1 MSKFMEV
8 YDYSPQLMNK
18 VYANI
23 DREGDRAVA
32 RRVVEHFAD
41 AGLKIV
47 VKHMA
52 PGKST
57 AHYRVVCSAENACE
71 TVIINTREDDGH
83 QNLTDEMVLQLRVDD
98 REIFER
104 EGMFTPSVGRQITNA
119 EDCRYCAPH
128 CKDKRYAFT
137 FNDRDYVKCH
147 YYTASF
153 RLKNLS
159 DADTDCVMT
168 IINNELAF
176 ARRTSATA

>member
-8 YDYSPQLMNK
+8 YDYSPALLNK
-18 VYANI
+18 VYASI
-23 DREGDRAVA
+23 DHESDRVTA
-32 RRVVEHFAD
+32 RCIVEHFAD
-41 AGLKIV
+41 AGVRIT

-52 PGKST
+52 PGKPM
-57 AHYRVVCSAENACE
+57 AHYRVVCSAENGCE
-71 TVIINTREDDGH
+71 TVIINTHEDDGH
-83 QNLTDEMVLQLRVDD
+83 RNLTDEMVIQLRIDD
-98 REIFER
+98 RGIFER
-104 EGMFTPSVGRQITNA
+104 EDVFTPSVGRQITSA

-159 DADTDCVMT
+159 DADTDCVMA
-168 IINNELAF
+168 IIDNELAF
-176 ARRTSATA
+176 ASRAAVTS